1 MGVLNVTPDSF
12 SDGGQ
17 FLEFD
22 SALAHAREMAEQGAQ
37 IIDIGGESTRPGS
50 MRVSL
55 DEEQQRVLPVIRA
68 IKEELK
74 VKVSIDTMNAD
85 TAAKAISAG
94 ADIVN
99 DVSGGLADPQIF
111 AAVADSDCN
120 YVLGHWRGH
129 SDIMDSLTTYSD
141 VAREVVAELAEQVSM
156 AVAAGIARER
166 IVVDPGLGFAKDMK
180 QKPVYNL
187 GTGEGA
193 ETTMVSQMKDFTSS
207 QAFRLSG
214 GEAWRTSGI
223 SHDEVDHLMIYDAFA
238 HLPLYGLEDLGFC
251 KRGEAADFVWERNTA
266 PGGKLPMNT
275 NGGGLSYMHSGTYGM
290 YALQESIRQMRGVSP
305 AQVPDAQISFCH
317 GVGCMFAASG
327 TVVFTNQEQ

>member
-55 DEEQQRVLPVIRA
+55 DQEQQRVLPVIRA
-68 IKEELK
+68 IKDELK

-85 TAAKAISAG
+85 TAAKAIAEG

-111 AAVADSDCN
+111 AAVSDSDCN

-180 QKPVYNL
+180 QNWDLVARLDELENL
-187 GTGEGA
+187 ELPILVGA
-193 ETTMVSQMKDFTSS
+193 SRKRF
-207 QAFRLSG
+207 
-214 GEAWRTSGI
+214 I
-223 SHDEVDHLMIYDAFA
+223 A
-238 HLPLYGLEDLGFC
+238 H
-251 KRGEAADFVWERNTA
+251 
-266 PGGKLPMNT
+266 
-275 NGGGLSYMHSGTYGM
+275 
-290 YALQESIRQMRGVSP
+290 ALDSKNPQSV
-305 AQVPDAQISFCH
+305 
-317 GVGCMFAASG
+317 
-327 TVVFTNQEQ
+327 